1 MAFRFGPDFP
11 DVTYVPHGYEERSVD
26 LGEVVMNYATAGAPS
41 SPALV
46 LIPGQTESWW
56 GYEAAMKILEKD
68 FQVFAVDLRGQGRS
82 TRTPG
87 RYTLDNIAGDV
98 VRFIQLAVGRPAFVS
113 GLSSGGVISAWLSA
127 FAPPGLVRA
136 AVCEDPP
143 LYASQTNPACGPSI
157 REGPVGAVFALWAR
171 YLGPQW
177 SVGDW
182 AGFTQA
188 MSGGPSSIA
197 PAGRPA
203 PAGEPPQ
210 NLKEYDPEWAQAF
223 VSGTVYAGCDHDA
236 MLAKVKTPVL
246 FTHHFRRVIEA
257 TGAFVGALSDAQ
269 AMRAKRLIEEAG
281 QTFDYHSF
289 PEMGHAMHALDP
301 ALFAATITPWLKARA
316 G

>member
-1 MAFRFGPDFP
+1 MRYRFGPDFP
-11 DVTYVPHGYEERSVD
+11 DTYVPHGYAEHSVD
-26 LGEVVMNYATAGAPS
+26 LGEVVMNYVTAGAPS

-56 GYEAAMKILEKD
+56 GYEAAMKILEAD
-68 FQVFAVDLRGQGRS
+68 FQVFAIDLRGQGRS

-98 VRFIQLAVGRPAFVS
+98 VRFIQLAVGRPTFVS

-127 FAPPGLVRA
+127 FAPPGLVKA
-136 AVCEDPP
+136 AVYEDPP

-182 AGFTQA
+182 EGLTQA
-188 MSGGPSSIA
+188 MAGGPSSIA

-223 VSGTVYAGCDHDA
+223 ASGSVYAGCDHDA

-246 FTHHFRRVIEA
+246 FTHHFRRSNEA
-257 TGAFVGALSDAQ
+257 TGAFVGALSNAQ